1 MAHPFIEAI
10 RERVLLADGATGT
23 ELHARGWRGHG
34 PLAAIE
40 DRDRVR
46 ALHEEYLRAGAD
58 LILTDTFEATRI
70 QLARHGYGDRVR
82 DVNFQAARIARDARE
97 IIGAPAFIGGSIS
110 PFGRDLAVGSVTP
123 EQAGEAVREQAGA
136 LVEGGVDLI
145 VLETFPSLLEVRIA
159 LEAVRAVT
167 DLPVIAALDFVSAL
181 TTPAGESPSEVA
193 RLLAGPGG
201 ADVVGVNCGVGPRA
215 TLDILQELAAAGI
228 EAPLF
233 VKPNAGLP
241 RITGGQPL
249 YPSSPDYFANFVLR
263 AKDLSAA
270 VVGGCCGSTPAHI
283 RAMREALDGAGAD
296 PNGGADEASEDS
308 TSLAVSDTR
317 GGVRDIEV
325 EAQPASWHF
334 SLPQPTV
341 TRTGGPEEQT
351 GARLRDKLAA
361 GSYVVSVEI
370 DPPRGINPRKAVEG
384 ARLLHEAGADA
395 INIGDSP
402 MARVRM
408 SALALAVEVQ
418 REAGIETIIHQT
430 TRDRNLMALQ
440 ADLLGAHALGVRNVI
455 ALTGD
460 PPPEAS
466 QSSAV
471 WDVDAIGFIR
481 ILKRLNEGVDV
492 AGNSLGR
499 PTDFFVA
506 CAANPTAG
514 DVPIELSRVRAK
526 LDAGADLLMTQPVYD
541 LATIEEF
548 FERLGTIDVPVL
560 LGILPLMSSRHAEFI
575 HNELEGVVVPDA
587 IRERMRAAGEAGA
600 DAGLEVAAEQIEEA
614 RGLPWVSGVYV
625 MPSFGRYE
633 VAAALVRQIRSA

>member
-23 ELHARGWRGHG
+23 VLHGRGWRGHS
-34 PLAAIE
+34 PLAVLE
-40 DRDRVR
+40 DPGRVR

-58 LILTDTFEATRI
+58 LILTDTFESTRI
-70 QLARHGYGDRVR
+70 QLARHGYGERVR

-97 IIGAPAFIGGSIS
+97 IIGTPAFIGGSVS

-123 EQAGEAVREQAGA
+123 QAAGEAVREQVGA
-136 LVEGGVDLI
+136 LVEGGVDVI
-145 VLETFPSLLEVRIA
+145 VLETYPSLEEVRIA

-167 DLPVIAALDFVSAL
+167 DLPVIAALDFVAAL
-181 TTPAGESPSEVA
+181 TTPAGESPREVA
-193 RLLAGPGG
+193 ALLAAEGG

-241 RITGGQPL
+241 RITAGQPL
-249 YPSSPDYFANFVLR
+249 YPSSPEYFANFALR

-270 VVGGCCGSTPAHI
+270 VIGGCCGATPEHI
-283 RAMREALDGAGAD
+283 RAMREALDGVGAGGGNGASEG
-296 PNGGADEASEDS
+296 GGAP
-308 TSLAVSDTR
+308 LAVTDTR
-317 GGVRDIEV
+317 GGGLDTGL
-325 EAQPASWHF
+325 PAADE
-334 SLPQPTV
+334 PAE
-341 TRTGGPEEQT
+341 GADAEQYGET
-351 GARLRDKLAA
+351 ARLRDKLAA
-361 GSYVVSVEI
+361 GAYVVSVEI

-384 ARLLHEAGADA
+384 ARLLREAGADA

-408 SALALAVEVQ
+408 SALALAVEIQ

-499 PTDFFVA
+499 PTDFLVA
-506 CAANPTAG
+506 SAANPTAG
-514 DVPIELSRVRAK
+514 DIPVEVGRVRAK

-541 LATIEEF
+541 LATLEEF
-548 FERLGTIDVPVL
+548 FERLGTVEVPVL
-560 LGILPLMSSRHAEFI
+560 LGILPLMSTRHTEFI
-575 HNELEGVVVPDA
+575 HNELAGVIIPDA
-587 IRERMRAAGEAGA
+587 IRKRMRAAGEAGA
-600 DAGLEVAAEQIEEA
+600 DAGLEIATEQIEEA
-614 RGLPWVSGVYV
+614 RALDWVSGVYV

-633 VAAALVRQIRSA
+633 VAAALVRQIRAG

>member
-23 ELHARGWRGHG
+23 ELRARGWRGHG
-34 PLAAIE
+34 PLAALE
-40 DRDRVR
+40 DRDRLR

-123 EQAGEAVREQAGA
+123 EAAGEAVREQVGA
-136 LVEGGVDLI
+136 LVEGGVDVL

-215 TLDILQELAAAGI
+215 TLDILQELAVAGI

-241 RITGGQPL
+241 RLTGGQPL
-249 YPSSPDYFANFVLR
+249 YPSSPDYFANFALR

-270 VVGGCCGSTPAHI
+270 VIGGCCGSTPSHI
-283 RAMREALDGAGAD
+283 RAMREALDGAGAG
-296 PNGGADEASEDS
+296 NGADRASDGAA

-325 EAQPASWHF
+325 DAQPASWHV
-334 SLPQPTV
+334 SVPQPTV
-341 TRTGGPEEQT
+341 THTR
-351 GARLRDKLAA
+351 ALRNKLAD

-384 ARLLHEAGADA
+384 ARLLREAGADA

-408 SALALAVEVQ
+408 SALALAVEIE

-481 ILKRLNEGVDV
+481 ILKRLNEGLDV

-600 DAGLEVAAEQIEEA
+600 DAGLEVAIEQIEEA

-633 VAAALVRQIRSA
+633 VAAALVRQIRSG

>member
-23 ELHARGWRGHG
+23 VLHERGWRGHG
-34 PLAAIE
+34 PLAVLE
-40 DRDRVR
+40 DPDRVR

-58 LILTDTFEATRI
+58 LILTATFEATRI
-70 QLARHGYGDRVR
+70 QLARHGYGERVR

-97 IIGAPAFIGGSIS
+97 IIGAPAFIGGSVS

-123 EQAGEAVREQAGA
+123 RAAGEAVREQVGA

-145 VLETFPSLLEVRIA
+145 VLETYPSLEEVRIA

-167 DLPVIAALDFVSAL
+167 DLPVIAALDFVAAL
-181 TTPAGESPSEVA
+181 TTPAGESPREVA
-193 RLLAGPGG
+193 ELLAAGGG

-241 RITGGQPL
+241 RITGGRPI
-249 YPSSPDYFANFVLR
+249 YPSSPDYLANFALR

-270 VVGGCCGSTPAHI
+270 VIGGCCGATPEHI
-283 RAMREALDGAGAD
+283 RAMRAALDGAGAD
-296 PNGGADEASEDS
+296 AADGASEGGAVP
-308 TSLAVSDTR
+308 LAVTDTR
-317 GGVRDIEV
+317 GGGLDTGL
-325 EAQPASWHF
+325 PAADE
-334 SLPQPTV
+334 PADGADAEPDGETV
-341 TRTGGPEEQT
+341 
-351 GARLRDKLAA
+351 RLRDKLAA
-361 GSYVVSVEI
+361 GAYVVSVEI

-384 ARLLHEAGADA
+384 ARLLREAGADA

-408 SALALAVEVQ
+408 SALALAVEIQ
-418 REAGIETIIHQT
+418 RAAGIETIIHQT

-499 PTDFFVA
+499 PTDFLIA
-506 CAANPTAG
+506 SAANPTAG
-514 DVPIELSRVRAK
+514 DIPVELGRVRAK
-526 LDAGADLLMTQPVYD
+526 LDAGTDLLMTQPVYD
-541 LATIEEF
+541 LATLEQF
-548 FERLGTIDVPVL
+548 FERLGAVEAPVL
-560 LGILPLMSSRHAEFI
+560 LGILPLMSSRHTEFI
-575 HNELEGVVVPDA
+575 HNELEGVIIPDA

-600 DAGLEVAAEQIEEA
+600 DAGLEIATEQIEEA
-614 RGLPWVSGVYV
+614 RALDWVSGVYV

-633 VAAALVRQIRSA
+633 VAATLVRQIRAG

>member
-23 ELHARGWRGHG
+23 VLRERGWRGPS
-34 PLAAIE
+34 PLAVLE
-40 DRDRVR
+40 DPGRVR

-70 QLARHGYGDRVR
+70 QLARHGYGERVR

-97 IIGAPAFIGGSIS
+97 IIGTPAFIGGSVS
-110 PFGRDLAVGSVTP
+110 PFGRELAVGSVTP
-123 EQAGEAVREQAGA
+123 QAAGEAVREQVGA
-136 LVEGGVDLI
+136 LVEGGVDVI
-145 VLETFPSLLEVRIA
+145 VLETYPSLEEVRIA

-167 DLPVIAALDFVSAL
+167 DLPVIAALDFVAAL
-181 TTPAGESPSEVA
+181 TTPAGESPREVA
-193 RLLAGPGG
+193 ELLAAEGG

-228 EAPLF
+228 EAPLC

-249 YPSSPDYFANFVLR
+249 YPSSPEYFANFALR

-270 VVGGCCGSTPAHI
+270 VVGGCCGATPEHI
-283 RAMREALDGAGAD
+283 AAMREALDGASA
-296 PNGGADEASEDS
+296 GGANGASDGGGVP
-308 TSLAVSDTR
+308 LAVTDTR
-317 GGVRDIEV
+317 GGGLDTGLP
-325 EAQPASWHF
+325 PADE
-334 SLPQPTV
+334 PTEGADGEPV
-341 TRTGGPEEQT
+341 GEPD
-351 GARLRDKLAA
+351 ARLRDKLAA
-361 GSYVVSVEI
+361 GAYVVSVEI

-384 ARLLHEAGADA
+384 ARLLREAGADA

-408 SALALAVEVQ
+408 SALALAVEIQ

-499 PTDFFVA
+499 PTDFLVA

-514 DVPIELSRVRAK
+514 DIPVELGRVRAK

-541 LATIEEF
+541 LGTLEEF
-548 FERLGTIDVPVL
+548 FERLGTVEAPVL
-560 LGILPLMSSRHAEFI
+560 LGILPLMSSRHTEFI
-575 HNELEGVVVPDA
+575 HNELEGVIIPDA

-600 DAGLEVAAEQIEEA
+600 DAGLEIATEQIEEA
-614 RGLPWVSGVYV
+614 RALDWVSGVYV

-633 VAAALVRQIRSA
+633 VAAALVRQIRGG

>member
-34 PLAAIE
+34 PLAALE

-123 EQAGEAVREQAGA
+123 EAAGEAVREQVGA
-136 LVEGGVDLI
+136 LVEGGVDLL
-145 VLETFPSLLEVRIA
+145 VLETFPSLLEVQIA

-249 YPSSPDYFANFVLR
+249 YPSSPDYFANFALR

-270 VVGGCCGSTPAHI
+270 VIGGCCGSTPAHI
-283 RAMREALDGAGAD
+283 RAMREALDGAGAG
-296 PNGGADEASEDS
+296 NGADGASEGAA

-317 GGVRDIEV
+317 GGVRDATLPLTDEPA
-325 EAQPASWHF
+325 EAADGERDGETP
-334 SLPQPTV
+334 
-341 TRTGGPEEQT
+341 
-351 GARLRDKLAA
+351 RLRDKLAA

-370 DPPRGINPRKAVEG
+370 DPPRGINPHKAVEG
-384 ARLLHEAGADA
+384 ARLLREAGADA

-408 SALALAVEVQ
+408 SALALAVAVQ

-548 FERLGTIDVPVL
+548 FERLGTIEVPVL

-600 DAGLEVAAEQIEEA
+600 DAGLAIAAEQIEEA

-633 VAAALVRQIRSA
+633 VAAALVRQIRSG

>member
-34 PLAAIE
+34 PLAALE

-123 EQAGEAVREQAGA
+123 EAAGEAVREQVGA
-136 LVEGGVDLI
+136 LVEGGVDLL

-249 YPSSPDYFANFVLR
+249 YPSSPDYFANFALR

-270 VVGGCCGSTPAHI
+270 VIGGCCGSTPAHI
-283 RAMREALDGAGAD
+283 RAMREALDGAGAG
-296 PNGGADEASEDS
+296 NGADRASEGAA

-317 GGVRDIEV
+317 GGVGDATLPSADEPAEGSDRERDGET
-325 EAQPASWHF
+325 P
-334 SLPQPTV
+334 
-341 TRTGGPEEQT
+341 
-351 GARLRDKLAA
+351 RLRNKLAD

-384 ARLLHEAGADA
+384 ARLLREAGADA

-408 SALALAVEVQ
+408 SALALAVAIE

-600 DAGLEVAAEQIEEA
+600 DAGLEVAIEQIEEA
-614 RGLPWVSGVYV
+614 RALDWVSGVYV

-633 VAAALVRQIRSA
+633 VAAALVRQIRSG

>member
-34 PLAAIE
+34 PLAVLE

-70 QLARHGYGDRVR
+70 QLARHGYGERVR
-82 DVNFQAARIARDARE
+82 DVNFQAARLARDARE

-123 EQAGEAVREQAGA
+123 EQAGAAVLEQVGA
-136 LVEGGVDLI
+136 LVEGGVDLL

-193 RLLAGPGG
+193 RLLAEPGG

-249 YPSSPDYFANFVLR
+249 YPSSPEYFANFALR

-283 RAMREALDGAGAD
+283 RAMREALDGAGA
-296 PNGGADEASEDS
+296 NGGADGASEGAA

-325 EAQPASWHF
+325 DAGPVSWSF
-334 SLPQPTV
+334 SVPQPTV
-341 TRTGGPEEQT
+341 THTR
-351 GARLRDKLAA
+351 ALRNKLAD

-384 ARLLHEAGADA
+384 ARLLREAGADA

-408 SALALAVEVQ
+408 SALALAVAVQ

-587 IRERMRAAGEAGA
+587 IRERMRAAGESGA
-600 DAGLEVAAEQIEEA
+600 DAGLAIAAEQIEEA

-633 VAAALVRQIRSA
+633 VAAALVRQIRSG

>member
-34 PLAAIE
+34 PLAALE

-123 EQAGEAVREQAGA
+123 EAAGEAVREQVGA
-136 LVEGGVDLI
+136 LVEGGVDLL

-249 YPSSPDYFANFVLR
+249 YPSSPDYFANFALR

-270 VVGGCCGSTPAHI
+270 VIGGCCGSTPAHI
-283 RAMREALDGAGAD
+283 RAMREALDGAGAG
-296 PNGGADEASEDS
+296 NGADRASEGAA

-317 GGVRDIEV
+317 GGVGDATLPSADEPAEGSDRERDGET
-325 EAQPASWHF
+325 P
-334 SLPQPTV
+334 
-341 TRTGGPEEQT
+341 
-351 GARLRDKLAA
+351 RLRNKLAD

-384 ARLLHEAGADA
+384 ARLLREAGADA

-481 ILKRLNEGVDV
+481 ILKRLNEGLDV

-600 DAGLEVAAEQIEEA
+600 DAGLEVAIEQIEEA
-614 RGLPWVSGVYV
+614 RALDWVSGVYV

-633 VAAALVRQIRSA
+633 VAAALVRQIRAG

>member
-34 PLAAIE
+34 PLAVLE

-110 PFGRDLAVGSVTP
+110 PFGRDLAVGSLTP
-123 EQAGEAVREQAGA
+123 EAADAAVREQAGA
-136 LVEGGVDLI
+136 LVEGGVDVL

-167 DLPVIAALDFVSAL
+167 DLPVIAALDFVAGL

-249 YPSSPDYFANFVLR
+249 YPSSPEYFANFALR

-283 RAMREALDGAGAD
+283 RAMREALDGAGAG
-296 PNGGADEASEDS
+296 NGADGASEGAA

-317 GGVRDIEV
+317 GGVRDAALPLTDEPA
-325 EAQPASWHF
+325 EAAD
-334 SLPQPTV
+334 
-341 TRTGGPEEQT
+341 EEPHGET
-351 GARLRDKLAA
+351 ARLRDKLAA

-384 ARLLHEAGADA
+384 ARLLREAGADA

-408 SALALAVEVQ
+408 SALALAVAVQ

-587 IRERMRAAGEAGA
+587 IRERMRAAGESGA
-600 DAGLEVAAEQIEEA
+600 DAGLEIAAEQIEEA

-633 VAAALVRQIRSA
+633 VAAALVRQIRSG

>member
-23 ELHARGWRGHG
+23 ELRARGWRGHG
-34 PLAAIE
+34 PLAALE

-70 QLARHGYGDRVR
+70 QLARHGYGERVR
-82 DVNFQAARIARDARE
+82 DVNFQAARLARDARE

-110 PFGRDLAVGSVTP
+110 PFGRDLAVGSLTP
-123 EQAGEAVREQAGA
+123 EAAGAAVREQVGA
-136 LVEGGVDLI
+136 LVEGGVDVL

-215 TLDILQELAAAGI
+215 TLDILQELASAGI
-228 EAPLF
+228 EAPLL

-249 YPSSPDYFANFVLR
+249 YPSSSDYFANFALR

-270 VVGGCCGSTPAHI
+270 VIGGCCGSTPAHI
-283 RAMREALDGAGAD
+283 RAMRDALDGAGAGAG
-296 PNGGADEASEDS
+296 NGADRASEGAA

-317 GGVRDIEV
+317 GGVRDATLPSADE
-325 EAQPASWHF
+325 PA
-334 SLPQPTV
+334 
-341 TRTGGPEEQT
+341 E
-351 GARLRDKLAA
+351 GADGERDGETPRLRDKLAA

-384 ARLLHEAGADA
+384 ARLLREAGADA

-408 SALALAVEVQ
+408 SALALAVEIE

-548 FERLGTIDVPVL
+548 FERLGTIEVPVL

-600 DAGLEVAAEQIEEA
+600 DAGLEVAIEQIEEA
-614 RGLPWVSGVYV
+614 RGLDWVSGVYV

-633 VAAALVRQIRSA
+633 VAAALVRQIRSG

>member
-23 ELHARGWRGHG
+23 ELRARGWRGHG
-34 PLAAIE
+34 PLAALE
-40 DRDRVR
+40 DRDRLR

-123 EQAGEAVREQAGA
+123 EAAGEAVREQVGA
-136 LVEGGVDLI
+136 LVEGGVDLL

-215 TLDILQELAAAGI
+215 TLDILQELAVAGI

-241 RITGGQPL
+241 RLTGGQPL
-249 YPSSPDYFANFVLR
+249 YPSSPDYFANFALR

-270 VVGGCCGSTPAHI
+270 VIGGCCGSTPAHI
-283 RAMREALDGAGAD
+283 RAMREALDGAGVGAGD
-296 PNGGADEASEDS
+296 GADRASEGAA

-317 GGVRDIEV
+317 GGVRDATLPLTDEHA
-325 EAQPASWHF
+325 EAEDEDGDPDRG
-334 SLPQPTV
+334 TV
-341 TRTGGPEEQT
+341 
-351 GARLRDKLAA
+351 RLRDKLAA

-384 ARLLHEAGADA
+384 ARLLREAGADA

-408 SALALAVEVQ
+408 SALALAVEIE

-440 ADLLGAHALGVRNVI
+440 ADLLGAYALGVRNVI

-506 CAANPTAG
+506 SAANPTAG

-600 DAGLEVAAEQIEEA
+600 DAGLEVAIEQIEEA

-633 VAAALVRQIRSA
+633 VAAALVRQIRSG

>member
-23 ELHARGWRGHG
+23 VLRERGWRGPS
-34 PLAAIE
+34 PLAVLE
-40 DRDRVR
+40 DPGRVR
-46 ALHEEYLRAGAD
+46 TLHEEYLRVGAD

-70 QLARHGYGDRVR
+70 QLARHGYGERVR

-97 IIGAPAFIGGSIS
+97 IIGTPAFIGGSVS

-123 EQAGEAVREQAGA
+123 QAAGEAVREQVGA
-136 LVEGGVDLI
+136 LVEGGVDVI
-145 VLETFPSLLEVRIA
+145 VLETYPSLEEVRIA

-167 DLPVIAALDFVSAL
+167 DLPVIAALDFVAAL
-181 TTPAGESPSEVA
+181 TTPAGESPREVA
-193 RLLAGPGG
+193 ELLAAEGG

-228 EAPLF
+228 EAPLC

-249 YPSSPDYFANFVLR
+249 YPSSPEYFANFALR

-270 VVGGCCGSTPAHI
+270 VVGGCCGATPEHI
-283 RAMREALDGAGAD
+283 RAMREALDGASA
-296 PNGGADEASEDS
+296 GGANGASDGGGVP
-308 TSLAVSDTR
+308 LAVTDTR
-317 GGVRDIEV
+317 GGGLDTGLP
-325 EAQPASWHF
+325 PADEPSEGTDGE
-334 SLPQPTV
+334 PVGEPD
-341 TRTGGPEEQT
+341 
-351 GARLRDKLAA
+351 ARLRDKLAA
-361 GSYVVSVEI
+361 GAYVVSVEI

-384 ARLLHEAGADA
+384 ARLLREAGADA

-408 SALALAVEVQ
+408 SALALAVEIQ

-499 PTDFFVA
+499 PTDFLVA

-514 DVPIELSRVRAK
+514 DIPVELGRVRAK

-541 LATIEEF
+541 LATLEEF
-548 FERLGTIDVPVL
+548 FERLGTVEAPVL
-560 LGILPLMSSRHAEFI
+560 LGILPLMSSRHTEFI
-575 HNELEGVVVPDA
+575 HNELEGVIIPDA

-600 DAGLEVAAEQIEEA
+600 DAGLEIATEQIEEA
-614 RGLPWVSGVYV
+614 RALDWVSGVYV

-633 VAAALVRQIRSA
+633 VAAALVRQIRAR

>member
-1 MAHPFIEAI
+1 
-10 RERVLLADGATGT
+10 V
-23 ELHARGWRGHG
+23 
-34 PLAAIE
+34 
-40 DRDRVR
+40 
-46 ALHEEYLRAGAD
+46 
-58 LILTDTFEATRI
+58 
-70 QLARHGYGDRVR
+70 
-82 DVNFQAARIARDARE
+82 
-97 IIGAPAFIGGSIS
+97 
-110 PFGRDLAVGSVTP
+110 
-123 EQAGEAVREQAGA
+123 
-136 LVEGGVDLI
+136 I
-145 VLETFPSLLEVRIA
+145 VLETYPSLEEVRIA
-159 LEAVRAVT
+159 LDAVRAVT
-167 DLPVIAALDFVSAL
+167 DLPVIAALDFVAAL
-181 TTPAGESPSEVA
+181 TTPAGESPREVA
-193 RLLAGPGG
+193 ELLAAEGG

-249 YPSSPDYFANFVLR
+249 YPSSPDYFANFALR

-270 VVGGCCGSTPAHI
+270 VVGGCCGATPEHT
-283 RAMREALDGAGAD
+283 RAMREALDGASG
-296 PNGGADEASEDS
+296 GGANGASEGVGVP
-308 TSLAVSDTR
+308 LAVTDTR
-317 GGVRDIEV
+317 GGGLDTGL
-325 EAQPASWHF
+325 PA
-334 SLPQPTV
+334 PDEPAD
-341 TRTGGPEEQT
+341 GGPEEAA

-361 GSYVVSVEI
+361 GAYVVSVEI

-384 ARLLHEAGADA
+384 ARLLREAGADA

-408 SALALAVEVQ
+408 SALALAVEIQ

-499 PTDFFVA
+499 PTDFLIA
-506 CAANPTAG
+506 SAANPTAG
-514 DVPIELSRVRAK
+514 DIPVELGRVRAK

-541 LATIEEF
+541 LATLEEF
-548 FERLGTIDVPVL
+548 FERLGAVEVPVL
-560 LGILPLMSSRHAEFI
+560 LGILPLMSSRHTEFI
-575 HNELEGVVVPDA
+575 HNELEGVIIPDA
-587 IRERMRAAGEAGA
+587 IRERMREAGEAGA
-600 DAGLEVAAEQIEEA
+600 DAGLEIATEQIEEA
-614 RGLPWVSGVYV
+614 RALDWVSGVYV

-633 VAAALVRQIRSA
+633 VAATLVRQIRAG

>member
-23 ELHARGWRGHG
+23 VLRERGWRGHS
-34 PLAAIE
+34 PLAVLE
-40 DRDRVR
+40 DPDRVR

-58 LILTDTFEATRI
+58 LILTDTFESTRI
-70 QLARHGYGDRVR
+70 QLARHGYGERVR

-97 IIGAPAFIGGSIS
+97 IIGTPAFIGGSVS

-123 EQAGEAVREQAGA
+123 EAAGEAVREQVGA
-136 LVEGGVDLI
+136 LVEGGVDVI
-145 VLETFPSLLEVRIA
+145 VLETYPSLEEVRIA
-159 LEAVRAVT
+159 IEAVRAVT
-167 DLPVIAALDFVSAL
+167 DLPVIAALDFVAAL
-181 TTPAGESPSEVA
+181 TTPAGESPREVA
-193 RLLAGPGG
+193 ALLAAGGG

-241 RITGGQPL
+241 RITAGQPL
-249 YPSSPDYFANFVLR
+249 YPSSPEYFANFALR

-270 VVGGCCGSTPAHI
+270 VVGGCCGATPEHI
-283 RAMREALDGAGAD
+283 RAMREALDGASAGGG
-296 PNGGADEASEDS
+296 GGASEGGGAP
-308 TSLAVSDTR
+308 LAVTDTR
-317 GGVRDIEV
+317 GGGLGTGL
-325 EAQPASWHF
+325 PAADE
-334 SLPQPTV
+334 PAEGADAEPAGET
-341 TRTGGPEEQT
+341 
-351 GARLRDKLAA
+351 ARLRDKLAA
-361 GSYVVSVEI
+361 GAYVVSVEI

-384 ARLLHEAGADA
+384 ARLLREAGADA

-408 SALALAVEVQ
+408 SALALALEIQ

-499 PTDFFVA
+499 PTDFLVA
-506 CAANPTAG
+506 SAANPTAG
-514 DVPIELSRVRAK
+514 DIPVEVGRVRAK

-541 LATIEEF
+541 LATLEEF
-548 FERLGTIDVPVL
+548 FERLGTVEAPVL
-560 LGILPLMSSRHAEFI
+560 LGILPLMSTRHTEFI
-575 HNELEGVVVPDA
+575 HNELAGVIIPDA

-600 DAGLEVAAEQIEEA
+600 DAGLEIATEQIEEA
-614 RGLPWVSGVYV
+614 RALGWVSGVYI

-633 VAAALVRQIRSA
+633 VAAALVRQIRAG

>member
-23 ELHARGWRGHG
+23 ELRARGWRGHG

-110 PFGRDLAVGSVTP
+110 PFGRDLAVGSLTP
-123 EQAGEAVREQAGA
+123 EAAGAAVREQVGA
-136 LVEGGVDLI
+136 LVEGGVDVL

-159 LEAVRAVT
+159 IEAVRAVT

-241 RITGGQPL
+241 RLTGGQPL
-249 YPSSPDYFANFVLR
+249 YPSSPDYFANFALR

-270 VVGGCCGSTPAHI
+270 VIGGCCGSTPAHI
-283 RAMREALDGAGAD
+283 RAMREALDGAGAG
-296 PNGGADEASEDS
+296 NGADRASEGAA

-317 GGVRDIEV
+317 GGVGDATLPSADEPAEGADGERDGET
-325 EAQPASWHF
+325 P
-334 SLPQPTV
+334 
-341 TRTGGPEEQT
+341 
-351 GARLRDKLAA
+351 RLRDKLAA

-384 ARLLHEAGADA
+384 ALLLREAGADA

-408 SALALAVEVQ
+408 SALALAVEIQ

-587 IRERMRAAGEAGA
+587 IRERMRAAGDAGA
-600 DAGLEVAAEQIEEA
+600 DAGLEVAIEQIEEA

-633 VAAALVRQIRSA
+633 VAAALVRQIRAG

>member
-23 ELHARGWRGHG
+23 ELRARGWRGHG
-34 PLAAIE
+34 PLAALE

-110 PFGRDLAVGSVTP
+110 PFGRDLAVGSLTP
-123 EQAGEAVREQAGA
+123 EAAGEAVREQVGA
-136 LVEGGVDLI
+136 LVEGGVDVL

-181 TTPAGESPSEVA
+181 TTPAGESPSEIA

-249 YPSSPDYFANFVLR
+249 YPSSPDYFANFALR

-270 VVGGCCGSTPAHI
+270 VIGGCCGSTPAHI
-283 RAMREALDGAGAD
+283 RAMREALDGAGAG
-296 PNGGADEASEDS
+296 NGADRASEGAA

-317 GGVRDIEV
+317 GGVSDTRGGVRDIAV
-325 EAQPASWHF
+325 EAGSVSWSF

-341 TRTGGPEEQT
+341 THTR
-351 GARLRDKLAA
+351 ALRNKLAD

-384 ARLLHEAGADA
+384 ARLLREAGADA

-408 SALALAVEVQ
+408 SALALAVAIQ

-587 IRERMRAAGEAGA
+587 IRERMRAAGDAGA
-600 DAGLEVAAEQIEEA
+600 DAGLEVAIEQIEEA

-633 VAAALVRQIRSA
+633 VAAALVRQIRAE

>member
-23 ELHARGWRGHG
+23 ELRARGWRGHG
-34 PLAAIE
+34 ALAVLE
-40 DRDRVR
+40 EPDRVR

-70 QLARHGYGDRVR
+70 QLARRGYGERVR

-97 IIGAPAFIGGSIS
+97 IIGAPAFIGGSIG

-123 EQAGEAVREQAGA
+123 EEAGEAVREQVGA
-136 LVEGGVDLI
+136 LVEGGVDAI
-145 VLETFPSLLEVRIA
+145 VLETFPSLAEVRIA
-159 LEAVRAVT
+159 LDAVRAVT
-167 DLPVIAALDFVSAL
+167 DLPVIAALDFVAAL
-181 TTPAGESPSEVA
+181 TTPAGESPREVA
-193 RLLAGPGG
+193 ELLAAEGG

-249 YPSSPDYFANFVLR
+249 YPSSPDYFANFALR

-270 VVGGCCGSTPAHI
+270 VVGGCCGATPAHI
-283 RAMREALDGAGAD
+283 RAMREALDGASGDDAD
-296 PNGGADEASEDS
+296 GASEGGGVP
-308 TSLAVSDTR
+308 LAVTDTR
-317 GGVRDIEV
+317 GGGLDTGLPPADEPAEGADGEAAEIEPDG
-325 EAQPASWHF
+325 E
-334 SLPQPTV
+334 T
-341 TRTGGPEEQT
+341 
-351 GARLRDKLAA
+351 ARLRDKLAA
-361 GSYVVSVEI
+361 GAYVVSVEI

-384 ARLLHEAGADA
+384 ARLLREAGADA

-408 SALALAVEVQ
+408 SALALAVEIQ

-499 PTDFFVA
+499 PTDFLIA
-506 CAANPTAG
+506 SAANPTAG
-514 DVPIELSRVRAK
+514 DIPVELGRVRAK
-526 LDAGADLLMTQPVYD
+526 LNAGADLLMTQPVYD
-541 LATIEEF
+541 LATLEDF
-548 FERLGTIDVPVL
+548 FERLGAVEAPVL
-560 LGILPLMSSRHAEFI
+560 LGILPLMSSRHTEFI
-575 HNELEGVVVPDA
+575 HNELEGVIIPDA

-600 DAGLEVAAEQIEEA
+600 DAGLEIATEQIEEA
-614 RGLPWVSGVYV
+614 RALDWVSGVYV

-633 VAAALVRQIRSA
+633 VAAALVRQIRAG